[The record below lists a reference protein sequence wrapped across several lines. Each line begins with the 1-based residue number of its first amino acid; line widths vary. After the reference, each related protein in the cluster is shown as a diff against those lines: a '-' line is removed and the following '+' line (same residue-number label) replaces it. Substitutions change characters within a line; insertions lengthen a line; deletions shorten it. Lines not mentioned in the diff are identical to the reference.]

1 MDNPRYRY
9 EYDPEKA
16 YDFVTGE
23 DGPVFRCTC
32 GYPPEPDCP
41 VHKDDPRFARPLT
54 LTEISKPSLW
64 QRFLDWWVN
73 G

>member
-23 DGPVFRCTC
+23 DGPKPRPKACYF
-32 GYPPEPDCP
+32 PDRP
-41 VHKDDPRFARPLT
+41 IFPRLEATFDGDRPKL
-54 LTEISKPSLW
+54 SLW
-64 QRFLDWWVN
+64 ERFLDWWVN